1 LADLAAIHGVRGALI
16 SSSEAGYRALL
27 ALKQRGLWT
36 ADIVHNTAPEGHLD
50 QSIGCDGYL
59 DFHFA
64 CGRIQADAL
73 RNAAGVSESRIR
85 TVWTSA
91 DATGLFD
98 PQRYEAHREA
108 LRAEFGLESRDVV
121 LTYVGRLSIEKD
133 APLFVAAASEII
145 RRNPGLRIRALVAG
159 DGPELLRVEQA
170 IEHEGVWNEVR
181 LLGDSRRVPE
191 ILAVSDYM
199 LLTSRTEGSPI
210 TILEAMSLKAVV
222 LSTAV
227 GNVREVI
234 DDGVNGF
241 VIENR
246 DPSSF
251 ADRFEEIRHDPE
263 REKRMREAARRTILE
278 RFDESRMLDGYAEV
292 FRAALGPGQ
301 GNRSV

>member
-1 LADLAAIHGVRGALI
+1 
-16 SSSEAGYRALL
+16 
-27 ALKQRGLWT
+27 
-36 ADIVHNTAPEGHLD
+36 
-50 QSIGCDGYL
+50 
-59 DFHFA
+59 
-64 CGRIQADAL
+64 
-73 RNAAGVSESRIR
+73 
-85 TVWTSA
+85 
-91 DATGLFD
+91 
-98 PQRYEAHREA
+98 
-108 LRAEFGLESRDVV
+108 
-121 LTYVGRLSIEKD
+121 
-133 APLFVAAASEII
+133 
-145 RRNPGLRIRALVAG
+145 LVAG